1 MNMLSDNS
9 LLPKIA
15 IFNLIIECAFGF
27 GIGVWNIALN
37 FHFRAFGLSPAEIGL
52 LISVGF
58 FATAISSSF
67 CGRLSDKIGFSKVS
81 ALGGI
86 MVSIS
91 LFTISHSSSYQFFYI
106 AQIIYGSGLA
116 CIMSTDSPLITS
128 LVLPHQKQL
137 GYNLTIFTY
146 FLSSV
151 AGSLFAGFF
160 PKMFPLYENP
170 YKVLLIISATS
181 YLILGC
187 TRVWLPKQPLAG
199 RSSVKFL
206 DVLKS
211 KNVLSFLLFGFV
223 MMTIFNCIMS
233 MLNLILRERYGLGD
247 DIVGSLYSLVSISG
261 CMAIPIL
268 SLLYHKYS
276 NYQIASATLAI
287 QIVIIFLMAFAHVW
301 LFIILVCM
309 RTIANNFVYATVDN
323 PMLQSI
329 EQDRRGSYSGLR
341 VSSNY
346 IGMSLGSAISGYFIS
361 KGNYAG
367 LFILTALFCFLQN
380 LIFHQICVPHIVE
393 YNDSKVA

>member
-1 MNMLSDNS
+1 MGTPSDN
-9 LLPKIA
+9 LHLPKAA
-15 IFNLIIECAFGF
+15 IFNLTIECAFGF
-27 GIGVWNIALN
+27 GIGIWNIALN
-37 FHFRAFGLSPAEIGL
+37 FHFRTFGLSPSEIGL

-91 LFTISHSSSYQFFYI
+91 LFTIANSASNIFFYI
-106 AQIIYGSGLA
+106 AQIIYGFGLA
-116 CIMSTDSPLITS
+116 CIMCTDSPLITS

-151 AGSLFAGFF
+151 VGTLFAGFF

-170 YKVLLIISATS
+170 YKVLLIISAAS

-187 TRVWLPKQPLAG
+187 ARVWLPKQPLAG
-199 RSSVKFL
+199 RSNVKFL

-247 DIVGSLYSLVSISG
+247 DLVGSFYSMVSVSG

-268 SLLYHKYS
+268 ALLYRKYS
-276 NYQIASATLAI
+276 NYRIASATLAV
-287 QIVIIFLMAFAHVW
+287 QIVIIFLMAFAPVW
-301 LFIILVCM
+301 LFIILICM

-329 EQDRRGSYSGLR
+329 QEDRRGSYSGLR
-341 VSSNY
+341 ICSNY
-346 IGMSLGSAISGYFIS
+346 LGMSLGSAISGYFIS
-361 KGNYAG
+361 EGNYAG
-367 LFILTALFCFLQN
+367 LFILTAFFCFLQN
-380 LIFHQICVPHIVE
+380 LIFHRICVPHIIE
-393 YNDSKVA
+393 YNEFK